1 MLVTYRRIPDNPYE
15 FVLRKRLATKVRGIK
30 GATTTKGT
38 SARDVLD
45 ATEELLS
52 KLIQVNNIEQD
63 DVASVQFSTSPDL
76 VAEFPAVAAR
86 ERLGWNDVPLMCNH
100 EMARPEALTRCIRIL
115 ILWNTSKVQSE
126 IIHVY
131 LHDAAKLRPD
141 LSNSNT

>member
-1 MLVTYRRIPDNPYE
+1 M
-15 FVLRKRLATKVRGIK
+15 ATKVRGVK

-45 ATEELLS
+45 ATEELLF
-52 KLIQVNNIEQD
+52 KLIQLNSIEQD
-63 DVASVQFSTSPDL
+63 DVACVQFSTSPDL

-86 ERLGWNDVPLMCNH
+86 ERLGWNDVPLMCSH
-100 EMARPEALTRCIRIL
+100 EMARPGALTRCVRIL
-115 ILWNTSKVQSE
+115 ILWNTNKVQNE
-126 IIHVY
+126 IIHLY

>member
-1 MLVTYRRIPDNPYE
+1 M
-15 FVLRKRLATKVRGIK
+15 RKRLSTKVRGIK

-52 KLIQVNNIEQD
+52 KLIQVNNIKQD

-100 EMARPEALTRCIRIL
+100 EMARLGALERCIRIL

-126 IIHVY
+126 IAHVY

>member
-1 MLVTYRRIPDNPYE
+1 M
-15 FVLRKRLATKVRGIK
+15 ATKVRGVK

-45 ATEELLS
+45 ATEELLF
-52 KLIQVNNIEQD
+52 KLIQVNSIEQD
-63 DVASVQFSTSPDL
+63 DVACVQFSTSPDL

-86 ERLGWNDVPLMCNH
+86 ERLGWNDVPLMCSH
-100 EMARPEALTRCIRIL
+100 EMARPGALTRCIRIL
-115 ILWNTSKVQSE
+115 ILWNTNKVQNE
-126 IIHVY
+126 VMHVY